1 MDKAKAKEIFSD
13 AVFVTS
19 LLKLETAEEAQ
30 KALKARGL
38 EVSLDEIKAIGAVL
52 EKAAENGDKLSEADL
67 GNVAG
72 GGELLDILGPVMDK
86 GIHDGVDLDDGPWGS
101 GCQYKTLGGKPAG
114 PFQLPW

>member
-38 EVSLDEIKAIGAVL
+38 EVSLDDLQAIGYGL
-52 EKAAENGDKLSEADL
+52 EKAAENGGKLSEDDL
-67 GNVAG
+67 EKVAG
-72 GGELLDILGPVMDK
+72 GFIRDEEDPSQARKERWRILGV
-86 GIHDGVDLDDGPWGS
+86 
-101 GCQYKTLGGKPAG
+101 GK
-114 PFQLPW
+114 